1 MNASD
6 APSPGGELRSPRVVT
21 IDGPAGCGKST
32 VVARLSERL
41 GARGVATVGF
51 STGLVYRGLTWCAL
65 ERGIDLAD
73 ARAVRALLGGVELGG
88 VELGGVELGGVE
100 LRVVERRGEL
110 RVEVDGH
117 DPGEA
122 LRTTRVTDAIHW
134 IADDPEVRAALLP
147 LQRALPAGPV
157 ILSEGRDLGTVVY
170 PDAAVKVYLT
180 ASLEERA
187 RRRHSE
193 FRDRLGEEIS
203 LEEVQE
209 RIRRRDEHDSEREA
223 APLRPAEDAVVI
235 DTTTLAPEAV
245 VEEILAE
252 FPDDW
257 FPPAAPSGAGGGA
270 DE

>member
-1 MNASD
+1 VNASD

-73 ARAVRALLGGVELGG
+73 ARAVRALLGGVEL
-88 VELGGVELGGVE
+88 
-100 LRVVERRGEL
+100 RVVERRGEL

-170 PDAAVKVYLT
+170 LDAAVKVYLT

>member
-1 MNASD
+1 VNASD

-73 ARAVRALLGGVELGG
+73 ARAVRALLR
-88 VELGGVELGGVE
+88 GVELGGVE
-100 LRVVERRGEL
+100 LRVVELRGEL

>member
-73 ARAVRALLGGVELGG
+73 ARAVRAL
-88 VELGGVELGGVE
+88 LGGVE

>member
-1 MNASD
+1 VNASD

-73 ARAVRALLGGVELGG
+73 ARAVRALLR
-88 VELGGVELGGVE
+88 GVELGGVE

>member
-1 MNASD
+1 VNASD
-6 APSPGGELRSPRVVT
+6 APSPGAELRSPRVVT

-32 VVARLSERL
+32 VVARLSEWL

-73 ARAVRALLGGVELGG
+73 ARAVRALLR
-88 VELGGVELGGVE
+88 GVELGGVE
-100 LRVVERRGEL
+100 LRVVELRGEL

>member
-1 MNASD
+1 VNASD
-6 APSPGGELRSPRVVT
+6 APSPGGELRRPRVVT

-73 ARAVRALLGGVELGG
+73 ARAVRALLR
-88 VELGGVELGGVE
+88 GVELGGVE
-100 LRVVERRGEL
+100 LRVVELRGEL

>member
-73 ARAVRALLGGVELGG
+73 ARAVRAL
-88 VELGGVELGGVE
+88 LGGVELGGVE

>member
-6 APSPGGELRSPRVVT
+6 APSPGGELRRPRVVT

-32 VVARLSERL
+32 VVARLSEWL

-73 ARAVRALLGGVELGG
+73 ARAVRALLR
-88 VELGGVELGGVE
+88 GVELGGVE
-100 LRVVERRGEL
+100 LRVVELRGEL

-257 FPPAAPSGAGGGA
+257 FPPAAPSGADGGA